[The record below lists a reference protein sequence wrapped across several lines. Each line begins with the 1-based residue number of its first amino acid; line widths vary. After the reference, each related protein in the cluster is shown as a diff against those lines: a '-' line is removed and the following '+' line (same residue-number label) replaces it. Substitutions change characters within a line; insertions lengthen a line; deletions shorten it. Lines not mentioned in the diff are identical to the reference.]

1 MISWRELSLKKTEK
15 SIEFT
20 FSGVHFIT
28 LQVSFEDSKDSS
40 FNMQIL
46 LYLLKMLYLCIMI
59 LNKETAKQ
67 AARFLLQ
74 IKAIKLNNEN
84 PFTWA
89 SGRKSPIYCD
99 NRVTLSY
106 PEIRTFICEQFVSI
120 VKELYA
126 DVDVIAGVA
135 TGGIPQG
142 VLVAQALGKT
152 FVYVRPEEKK
162 HGLGNKIEGDLKS
175 GQTVVVIEDLVST
188 GKSSL
193 LAVDAL
199 RDAGCIVKGMAAI
212 FTYNLEV
219 AKQAFENKQMPLNTI
234 TDYHNLIEL
243 AAEESFIAKEDLSS
257 LTKWR
262 ENPEQW
268 SEERMK

>member
-1 MISWRELSLKKTEK
+1 
-15 SIEFT
+15 
-20 FSGVHFIT
+20 
-28 LQVSFEDSKDSS
+28 
-40 FNMQIL
+40 
-46 LYLLKMLYLCIMI
+46 MI

-67 AARFLLQ
+67 AAHFLLQ
-74 IKAIKLNNEN
+74 IKAIKLNNES

-106 PEIRTFICEQFVSI
+106 PEIRTFIRQQFVAMATEQF
-120 VKELYA
+120 A

-142 VLVAQALGKT
+142 VLVAQDLGKP

-175 GQTVVVIEDLVST
+175 GQSVLVIEDLVST

-193 LAVDAL
+193 QAVEAL
-199 RDAGCIVKGMAAI
+199 RQFGCSVKGMGAI

-219 AKQAFENKQMPLNTI
+219 AKQAFEKSEVSLYTI
-234 TDYHNLIEL
+234 TDYHTLIEV
-243 AAEESFIAKEDLSS
+243 AAEQSFIQQQDLES
-257 LTKWR
+257 LAKWR
-262 ENPEQW
+262 ENPELW
-268 SEERMK
+268 SEKRMNG